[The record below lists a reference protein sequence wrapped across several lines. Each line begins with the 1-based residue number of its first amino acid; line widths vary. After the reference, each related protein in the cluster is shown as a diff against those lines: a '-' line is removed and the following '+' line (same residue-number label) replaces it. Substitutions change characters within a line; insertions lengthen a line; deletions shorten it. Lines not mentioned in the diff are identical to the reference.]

1 MIEAI
6 LWDVD
11 GTLLDFLAA
20 EKAAI
25 RACFAELGLGE
36 CTDEQIARY
45 SVINKKYWKR
55 MEDGEITK
63 SEVLSGRF
71 LEFFAGEGIVAD
83 VDDFNIRYQTAL
95 GDTVVYF
102 DDADKLLS
110 ELRGRVKQYAVTN
123 GTRRAQRRKLA
134 GSGLDQIFDG
144 IFISDEVGHEKPTVE
159 FFDHVFREIGEVP
172 RERVLIVGD
181 SLSSDIRGGKNAGI
195 LTCWYNPSGAPAPTD
210 NTPDF
215 VIGNL
220 GEVKDILNNMM

>member
-25 RACFAELGLGE
+25 RAVFESMGLGY

-63 SEVLSGRF
+63 AEVLSGRF
-71 LEFFAGEGIVAD
+71 EEFFAGEGIVAD
-83 VDDFNIRYQTAL
+83 VDEFNVRYQTAL
-95 GDTVVYF
+95 GDTVVFF
-102 DDADKLLS
+102 DEGDSLLR
-110 ELRGRVKQYAVTN
+110 EFRGRVKQYAVTN

-134 GSGLDQIFDG
+134 NSGLDQIFDG
-144 IFISDEVGHEKPTVE
+144 VFISDEVGHEKPTVE
-159 FFDHVFREIGEVP
+159 FFAHVFREIGDVS
-172 RERVLIVGD
+172 RDRVLIVGD

-195 LTCWYNPSGAPAPTD
+195 RTCWYNPSRAQAPEEMR
-210 NTPDF
+210 PDYE
-215 VIGNL
+215 ISNL
-220 GEVKDILNNMM
+220 AEVRYILDEQ

>member
-1 MIEAI
+1 MFDVI

-25 RACFAELGLGE
+25 RATFEKMGLGY

-63 SEVLSGRF
+63 AEVLSGRF
-71 LEFFAGEGIVAD
+71 LEFFENEGIVAD
-83 VDDFNIRYQTAL
+83 VDEFNVLYQTAL

-123 GTRRAQRRKLA
+123 GTQRAQRRKLV

-144 IFISDEVGHEKPTVE
+144 IFISDEVGYEKPMPE
-159 FFDHVFREIGEVP
+159 FFDHVFREIGDVP

-195 LTCWYNPSGAPAPTD
+195 PTCWYNPSGAPAPAD

-215 VIGNL
+215 VIRHL
-220 GEVKDILNNMM
+220 GEVRDILARQ

>member
-1 MIEAI
+1 MVEVV

-55 MEDGEITK
+55 MEDGEIGK
-63 SEVLSGRF
+63 AEVLCGRF
-71 LEFFAGEGIVAD
+71 REFFAGEGIVAD
-83 VDDFNIRYQTAL
+83 VDEFNLLYQVRL
-95 GDTVVYF
+95 GDTVAF
-102 DDADKLLS
+102 CDGADKLLT
-110 ELRGRVKQYAVTN
+110 ELCGRVKQYAVTN
-123 GTRRAQRRKLA
+123 GTQRAQRRKLA
-134 GSGLDQIFDG
+134 NSGLDQIFDG
-144 IFISDEVGHEKPTVE
+144 IFISDEVGHEKPTCE
-159 FFDHVFREIGEVP
+159 FFDHVFREIGDIP
-172 RERVLIVGD
+172 RDRILIVGD

-195 LTCWYNPSGAPAPTD
+195 RTCWYNPSGAPAPAD

-215 VIGNL
+215 VITNL
-220 GEVKDILNNMM
+220 QEVKSLLA